1 MAAQPY
7 FRYCKPVTPVRYP
20 HPKLRPRMNESLRLP
35 DLPFKKTTLANG
47 LDVIARRQGDQP
59 IVAVNLWYHVGSKD
73 EGRRR
78 RGFAHLFEHL
88 MFEGSE
94 HYPGD
99 FFQPLQR
106 LGAAVNGSTSA
117 DRTNYFVDLP
127 PAHAEVAVAMEAD
140 RMGHFLPALTDAKLR
155 IQKDVVKNEYRQN
168 YANRPYGQVWRLLSE
183 ALYPPDHPYSWLTI
197 GSMEDV
203 EAAGREDVEGFF
215 RRFYVPANASLCLV
229 GAIDEDRALAM
240 AERYFGPIPGGSTA
254 LRPRTPDARLTADA
268 AIRLHDRVELERD
281 YLAWHTVPMFHPDDA
296 ALALLADVLAR
307 GRSSRLYRKLV
318 VEEELAQDATAS
330 QSGRELAGTFTVVV
344 TLRPGRDGGRARAL
358 VDAELADIAARGVEP
373 AELERVRNGRI
384 AGFVYA
390 LDNVGGFGGVA
401 DRLNAYNTYLGDPSR
416 ITSDVRRYQ
425 DVTPEAVRAAASA
438 YLVGRP
444 RATLTVSGRKAATV
458 TAAPLDRS
466 VRPASAPAVP
476 FRAPVP
482 EVRTLRGGAKLWV
495 IPRRDLPIV
504 AATSVVAAG
513 ASAHGPDLGGLAAL
527 TASMLDEGT
536 ATRSA
541 HEIALAAEGMGTHL
555 STSCGWDGSYVGFQC
570 LTPHLDASLDLAV
583 DLLLNPAFPEA
594 EYRRVRGQVEA
605 GLRAERDS
613 ADARAHRGLL
623 RALYGPGHP
632 YRTTVDGDEGA
643 VAGLDH
649 AQLGDFH
656 RRFYRPDR
664 SAWIVA
670 GDVDPDRIAAAFDA
684 RLAGWAG
691 AGEAPSPVDRPADAA
706 RPRLLLLDRPGS
718 AQAVLRVGQVGVIR
732 LDPDYEDL
740 LVLNQVLGGQF
751 TSRLNAKL
759 REEKGFTYGAR
770 SSFDVR
776 RGPGPFSAA
785 AAVQTDRA
793 AEALADLLA
802 EVEAIVADRPTTPK
816 ELDDARRALI
826 EGQARQFETPTS
838 LVSRYAAL
846 SLHGLPPDYHAR
858 YADRLGAVT
867 VESLTAAA
875 RRHIRPSGLVAV
887 VVADA
892 SAVADDLRRLDWAE
906 VEVIAEDG
914 TA

>member
-1 MAAQPY
+1 MAEDPY

-20 HPKLRPRMNESLRLP
+20 QPKLRPRMNEPLRLP
-35 DLPFKKTTLANG
+35 DLPFTKTTLANG
-47 LDVIARRQGDQP
+47 LDVIARRQGDLP

-127 PAHAEVAVAMEAD
+127 AAHAELAVAMEAD

-168 YANRPYGQVWRLLSE
+168 YANRPYGQAWRLLSE

-197 GSMEDV
+197 GAMEDV

-229 GAIDEDRALAM
+229 GALDEDRALAL
-240 AERYFGPIPGGSTA
+240 AERYFGPIPGGATA
-254 LRPRTPDARLTADA
+254 PRPRTPDASLTADA
-268 AIRLHDRVELERD
+268 AVRLFDRVELDRD
-281 YLAWHTVPMFHPDDA
+281 YLAWPTVPQFHPEDA
-296 ALALLADVLAR
+296 ALALLADILAR

-318 VEEELAQDATAS
+318 VEQELAQDAAVS

-344 TLRPGRDGGRARAL
+344 TLRPGREWARARAL
-358 VDAELADIAARGVEP
+358 VDAELAEIAGRGVEP
-373 AELERVRNGRI
+373 EELERVRNCRV
-384 AGFVYA
+384 AGFLYA

-401 DRLNAYNTYLGDPSR
+401 DRLNAYNTYTGDPSR
-416 ITSDVRRYQ
+416 ITADVLRYQ
-425 DVTPEAVRAAASA
+425 EVTTEGIRAAAAA
-438 YLVGRP
+438 YLVGQHRV
-444 RATLTVSGRKAATV
+444 TLTVSGRRGAPTVAT
-458 TAAPLDRS
+458 LDRAI
-466 VRPASAPAVP
+466 RPASLPAVA
-476 FRAPVP
+476 FQAPVP
-482 EVRTLRGGAKLWV
+482 EVLTLRCGAKLWV

-527 TASMLDEGT
+527 TAAMLDEGT
-536 ATRSA
+536 ASRSA
-541 HEIALAAEGMGTHL
+541 HAIALAAEGMGTHL
-555 STSCGWDGSYVGFQC
+555 STSCGWDGSYVGLQC
-570 LTPHLDASLDLAV
+570 LAPHLDASLDLAV
-583 DLLLNPAFPEA
+583 DLLRNPAFPEA
-594 EYRRVRGQVEA
+594 EYRRVRGQHQA

-623 RALYGPGHP
+623 KALYGPGHP
-632 YRTTVDGDEGA
+632 YRTTVDGDEEA
-643 VAGLDH
+643 VAGLDRT
-649 AQLGDFH
+649 QLGEFY
-656 RRFYRPDR
+656 RRHYRPDCT
-664 SAWIVA
+664 AWIVA
-670 GDVDPDRIAAAFDA
+670 GDVDPGRIAEAFDA

-691 AGEAPSPVDRPADAA
+691 AGDMPPPIDRPADGPH
-706 RPRLLLLDRPGS
+706 PRLLLLDRPGA
-718 AQAVLRVGQVGVIR
+718 AQAVLRVGLVGVTR

-740 LVLNQVLGGQF
+740 LVLNQILGGQF

-776 RGPGPFSAA
+776 RGPGPFSAS
-785 AAVQTDRA
+785 AAVQTERA

-802 EVEAIVADRPTTPK
+802 EVEAIVADRPPTPG

-826 EGQARQFETPTS
+826 EGQARQFETPAS
-838 LVSRYAAL
+838 LVARYAAL
-846 SLHGLPPDYHAR
+846 SLHGLSPDYHAR

-867 VESLTAAA
+867 VASLAEAAG
-875 RRHIRPSGLVAV
+875 RHVRPASLVAV

-906 VEVIAEDG
+906 VEVVPEDG
-914 TA
+914 IL